1 MSYEKGEI
9 IKVIILILICIPTI
23 AILIA
28 QEIINNI
35 KYKKYEEE
43 LNKAQILEAERKKK
57 KLENLKLESLILNL
71 NKNELEML
79 DSLSSLNNLSRS
91 QILRKS
97 IKEVIKEFEY

>member
-1 MSYEKGEI
+1 MSYEKAEI
-9 IKVIILILICIPTI
+9 LKVIIMILIFIPTI

-28 QEIINNI
+28 QEVINKI

-43 LNKAQILEAERKKK
+43 LNKAQILEAERKNK

>member
-43 LNKAQILEAERKKK
+43 LNKAQILEAERKNK
-57 KLENLKLESLILNL
+57 KLENLKLESLVLNL

-79 DSLSSLNNLSRS
+79 DSLSSLNNLSRN

>member
-1 MSYEKGEI
+1 MSYEKAEV
-9 IKVIILILICIPTI
+9 IKVIIMILIFIPVI
-23 AILIA
+23 AILIT

-43 LNKAQILEAERKKK
+43 LNEAKILEAERKNK

>member
-9 IKVIILILICIPTI
+9 IKVIILILICITTI

-43 LNKAQILEAERKKK
+43 LNKAQILEAERKNKR
-57 KLENLKLESLILNL
+57 LENLKLEGLVLNL

-79 DSLSSLNNLSRS
+79 DSLSSLNNLSRN

>member
-28 QEIINNI
+28 QEILNNI

-43 LNKAQILEAERKKK
+43 LNKAQILEAERKNK
-57 KLENLKLESLILNL
+57 KLENLKLEGLVLNL

-79 DSLSSLNNLSRS
+79 DSLSSLNNLSRN

>member
-43 LNKAQILEAERKKK
+43 LNKAQILEAERKNK
-57 KLENLKLESLILNL
+57 KLENLKLEGLVLNL

-79 DSLSSLNNLSRS
+79 DSLSSLNNLSRN

>member
-43 LNKAQILEAERKKK
+43 LNEAKILEAERKNK

>member
-1 MSYEKGEI
+1 MSYEKAEV
-9 IKVIILILICIPTI
+9 IKVIIMILIFIPVI
-23 AILIA
+23 AILIT

-43 LNKAQILEAERKKK
+43 LNEAKILEAERKNK
-57 KLENLKLESLILNL
+57 KLENLKLEGLVLNL

-79 DSLSSLNNLSRS
+79 DSLSSLNNLSRN

>member
-43 LNKAQILEAERKKK
+43 LNKAQILEAERKNK

>member
-43 LNKAQILEAERKKK
+43 LNEAKILEAERKNK
-57 KLENLKLESLILNL
+57 KLENLKLESLVLNL

>member
-43 LNKAQILEAERKKK
+43 LNEAKILEAERKNK
-57 KLENLKLESLILNL
+57 KLENLKLESLVLNL

-79 DSLSSLNNLSRS
+79 DSLSSLNNLSRN

>member
-43 LNKAQILEAERKKK
+43 LNKAKILEVERKNK
-57 KLENLKLESLILNL
+57 KLENLKLENLTLNL
-71 NKNELEML
+71 NENELEML
-79 DSLSSLNNLSRS
+79 ENLSILNNLNRN
-91 QILRKS
+91 QFLRKS
-97 IKEVIKEFEY
+97 IKEIVKDQY

>member
-1 MSYEKGEI
+1 MSYEKAEI
-9 IKVIILILICIPTI
+9 LKVIIMILIFIPTI

-43 LNKAQILEAERKKK
+43 LNKAQILEAERKNK

>member
-43 LNKAQILEAERKKK
+43 LNLYE
-57 KLENLKLESLILNL
+57 KLQNYSNPAAYIKDVLRGLLPIPCNIKIS
-71 NKNELEML
+71 
-79 DSLSSLNNLSRS
+79 S
-91 QILRKS
+91 QIENG
-97 IKEVIKEFEY
+97 IENEVIEDDEDLMDI

>member
-43 LNKAQILEAERKKK
+43 LNEAKILEAERKNK

-79 DSLSSLNNLSRS
+79 DSLSILNNLNRN
-91 QILRKS
+91 QFLRKS
-97 IKEVIKEFEY
+97 IKEIVKDQY

>member
-9 IKVIILILICIPTI
+9 IKVIILILICITTI

-43 LNKAQILEAERKKK
+43 LNKAQILEAERKNK

>member
-43 LNKAQILEAERKKK
+43 LNKAQILETERKNK

>member
-28 QEIINNI
+28 QEVINKI

-43 LNKAQILEAERKKK
+43 LNKAKILEVERKNK

>member
-1 MSYEKGEI
+1 MSYEKAEI
-9 IKVIILILICIPTI
+9 LKVIIMILIFIPTI

-28 QEIINNI
+28 QEVINKI

-43 LNKAQILEAERKKK
+43 LNKAKILEAERKNK

>member
-43 LNKAQILEAERKKK
+43 LNKAQILEAEKKNK